1 MSKKVTAKGVPNAEA
16 KQLANI
22 YTAEGA
28 NVTVKDNGDGTSD
41 VTATWPDGELK
52 VVDAND

>member
-1 MSKKVTAKGVPNAEA
+1 MSKTVTATRVPNAEA

-28 NVTVKDNGDGTSD
+28 QVTVKDNGDGTSD
-41 VTATWPDGELK
+41 VTATWSDGSLTLLQDE
-52 VVDAND
+52 

>member
-1 MSKKVTAKGVPNAEA
+1 MSKTVTAKNVPNKEA

-28 NVTVKDNGDGTSD
+28 KVTIKDNGDGTSD
-41 VTATWPDGELK
+41 VTATWPDGELTSI
-52 VVDAND
+52 DASD